1 MNSPDQQCLVGETIG
16 VSRHE
21 RKEAEMVRVNVSKK
35 TLVIALV
42 VALLMIPA
50 AAFAGSLFGD
60 VDDGNTHF
68 PGIEYM
74 KDTGIT
80 VGCGDGTNY
89 CPDQPVTRAQMGT
102 FLYRMSGNDPATAPN
117 VNADKLDGFH
127 AADLSRAFSVWH
139 DTSQAVTG
147 SVSLVEVMDL
157 PNLAAGSYVIIGKTR
172 FRNDGGASTSVSCR
186 LTAGGDFD
194 DVDVNLA
201 AFESKVGTFMVVHS
215 FASNGSEATLNCLD
229 FGSSVVLYDTKI
241 TAIGVS
247 SLTNNPG

>member
-1 MNSPDQQCLVGETIG
+1 VSEANG

-21 RKEAEMVRVNVSKK
+21 RKEAEVVRINVSKK
-35 TLVIALV
+35 TLVFALV

-68 PGIEYM
+68 PGIKYM

-117 VNADKLDGFH
+117 VNADKLDGKDSSAFET
-127 AADLSRAFSVWH
+127 SAFSTFH
-139 DTSQAVTG
+139 DAA
-147 SVSLVEVMDL
+147 VSLNGSGTVLDL
-157 PNLAAGSYVIIGKTR
+157 DVPAGSYVIIAKAR
-172 FRNDGGASTSVSCR
+172 FQHFNGLDTQIHCKIQAGA
-186 LTAGGDFD
+186 DFD
-194 DVDVNLA
+194 
-201 AFESKVGTFMVVHS
+201 ESQTAVPNVSGANTGAMALMVVHS
-215 FASNGSEATLNCLD
+215 FASAGTAVLSCDDPQYNST
-229 FGSSVVLYDTKI
+229 FSVYDSKI
-241 TAIGVS
+241 TAIAVDDLSNVG
-247 SLTNNPG
+247 G